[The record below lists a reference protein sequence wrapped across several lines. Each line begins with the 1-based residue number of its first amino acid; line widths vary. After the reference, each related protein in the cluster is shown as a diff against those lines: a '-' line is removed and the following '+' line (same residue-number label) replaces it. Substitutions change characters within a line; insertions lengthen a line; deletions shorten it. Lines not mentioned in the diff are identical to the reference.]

1 MRSLRARLVILV
13 VALCVL
19 ASHGAADAQPSLTKW
34 YLAEGATGPFFE
46 EEILIGNPNASA
58 ATISITYL
66 QPEGVAPIVQ
76 TFTIQPTSRKTVR
89 VNDVPGLAN
98 VSAVSAVVECTN
110 GLDIVVERS
119 MYWASQ
125 SRRGGHNSPGVLA
138 PAKKWLLAEGSTGF
152 FDTFVLIANPDTTND
167 ATVDVTF
174 LKPDG
179 TTVKVQRTVKAN
191 ARLNVWVNAE
201 VPELA
206 GKAFS
211 TVVESVNG
219 TPVFVERAM
228 YFGGNP
234 WEGGHESAG
243 LTEPSTSWFFAEGYT
258 GGSPSLSFD
267 TFLLLANPG
276 AQSAN
281 VTVTFLL
288 EGAAPIVRTYTL
300 LPTSRENVWVDL
312 LPGLENIAFSA
323 QVESDQPI
331 MVERAEY
338 WGATGLWID
347 AHDTPGLTTDALK
360 WAFADGAEDG
370 LRLSTNGATSVQY
383 DSYFL
388 VANPA
393 DAALALRATFTRE
406 DGTGIVRT
414 YTVPAK
420 SRFTIP
426 TSLYPELSNQRFSA
440 FLESTN
446 DVKFAAERAMYWGVG
461 YYGGHASTG
470 TPWTGTIGTPAAP
483 PAPLITKVDPT
494 TGLVTGG
501 TPFVIEGTNFRH
513 GSSVT
518 FGGAPAA
525 GVQVLTSTVITG
537 ITPAH
542 APGAVDVVVNAGT
555 TTTSLAAAFTYVA
568 PPPTPVITSVTPGSG
583 PTTGG
588 TQVVIAGTGFTV
600 TVDEPG
606 GGTALVTLVTDVA
619 IGGASVP
626 FVLETAASLKVTTP
640 AHASGPVAVS
650 VTTPYGT
657 ATLAEGFTYFKRSAT
672 DNTLAF
678 GDSITYGISST
689 LLVDGNGTYQ
699 KVTTTVAAPYP
710 SLLRTRLNAEY
721 APQEFAVANAGVS
734 GECASLNCTDVAGVV
749 RLPTTLSAAQDLV
762 IILEGVNDLNAGAT
776 QDRIVRN
783 LRTMVRSAK
792 GAGKAVM
799 LGTLTPVKEG
809 EDLVKNGCSGALC
822 WRADPVAIASLN
834 GRLRSLAVEESV
846 VLVDFE
852 RAFNLS
858 PDYRALLSPDGL
870 HPNESGYSVMAQKA
884 LEIIQANFEAVP
896 PIVP

>member
-1 MRSLRARLVILV
+1 MHSSRARLLFLV
-13 VALCVL
+13 VAVFS
-19 ASHGAADAQPSLTKW
+19 AMSWQGTAHAQPSLTKW

-46 EEILIGNPNASA
+46 EEILIGNPNSSP

-66 QPEGVAPIVQ
+66 QPEGVAPITQ
-76 TFTIQPTSRKTVR
+76 TFTIPATSRKTVR
-89 VNDVPGLAN
+89 VNDVPGLSA

-119 MYWASQ
+119 MYWASPA
-125 SRRGGHNSPGVLA
+125 RRGGHNSPGVLA
-138 PAKKWLLAEGSTGF
+138 PATKWLLAEGSTGF

-167 ATVDVTF
+167 ASVDVTF

-211 TVVESVNG
+211 TIVESLNG

-243 LTEPSTSWFFAEGYT
+243 LTEPSKSWFFAEGFT
-258 GGSPSLSFD
+258 GGTPALTFD

-276 AQSAN
+276 TESAK

-312 LPGLENIAFSA
+312 LPGLEDTAFSA

-331 MVERAEY
+331 IVERAEY
-338 WGATGLWID
+338 WGPTGLWID
-347 AHDTPGLTTDALK
+347 AHNTPGLTTDAIK

-370 LRLSTNGATSVQY
+370 LRLSTSGATSVQY

-388 VANPA
+388 VANPSA
-393 DAALALRATFTRE
+393 SALALRATFMRE
-406 DGTGIVRT
+406 DGTGIVQT

-426 TSLYPELSNQRFSA
+426 ASLYPELSNQRFSA

-446 DVKFAAERAMYWGVG
+446 GVKFAAERAMYWGVG

-470 TPWTGTIGTPAAP
+470 TPWTGTIGTPSAP
-483 PAPLITKVDPT
+483 PAPLITKVDPK
-494 TGLVTGG
+494 TGLATGG
-501 TPFVIEGTNFRH
+501 TPFVIEGTNFRQ

-518 FGGAPAA
+518 FGGAPAS

-542 APGAVDVVVNAGT
+542 APGVVDVVVNAGT

-568 PPPTPVITSVTPGSG
+568 PPPPPVITSITPDRG

-588 TQVVIAGTGFTV
+588 TQVTIAGGGFTV
-600 TVDEPG
+600 TVDQPG
-606 GGTALVTLVTDVA
+606 GGTVLVTLVTGVT
-619 IGGASVP
+619 IGGVSVP
-626 FVLETAASLKVTTP
+626 FVLETASSLKVTAP

-657 ATLAEGFTYFKRSAT
+657 ETQAAGFTYVKASAT
-672 DNTLAF
+672 DNILAF
-678 GDSITYGISST
+678 GDSITYGTQFHDCAWTATARYAESDD
-689 LLVDGNGTYQ
+689 DGG
-699 KVTTTVAAPYP
+699 AAPTP

-721 APQEFAVANAGVS
+721 APAGVLR
-734 GECASLNCTDVAGVV
+734 GQRRRARRV
-749 RLPTTLSAAQDLV
+749 RVDQ
-762 IILEGVNDLNAGAT
+762 
-776 QDRIVRN
+776 Q
-783 LRTMVRSAK
+783 
-792 GAGKAVM
+792 
-799 LGTLTPVKEG
+799 
-809 EDLVKNGCSGALC
+809 CSGTDARRASC
-822 WRADPVAIASLN
+822 GCPRRCHAWRRTS
-834 GRLRSLAVEESV
+834 SSSS
-846 VLVDFE
+846 
-852 RAFNLS
+852 RA
-858 PDYRALLSPDGL
+858 
-870 HPNESGYSVMAQKA
+870 
-884 LEIIQANFEAVP
+884 
-896 PIVP
+896 

>member
-1 MRSLRARLVILV
+1 MHSFRARLLLV
-13 VALCVL
+13 VVAAVALIGRTGV
-19 ASHGAADAQPSLTKW
+19 ADAQPSLTKW

-46 EEILIGNPNASA
+46 EEILIGNPNSSP

-76 TFTIQPTSRKTVR
+76 TFTIPATSRKTVR
-89 VNDVPGLAN
+89 VNDVPGLAA

-119 MYWASQ
+119 MYWANLA
-125 SRRGGHNSPGVLA
+125 RRGGHNSPGVLA
-138 PAKKWLLAEGSTGF
+138 PATKWLLAEGSTGF
-152 FDTFVLIANPDTTND
+152 FDTFVLIANPDTTHD
-167 ATVDVTF
+167 ASVDVTF

-206 GKAFS
+206 GQAFS
-211 TVVESVNG
+211 TIVESLNG

-243 LTEPSTSWFFAEGYT
+243 LTEPSKSWFFAEGYT
-258 GGSPSLSFD
+258 GGEPALSFD

-276 AQSAN
+276 SQSAK

-288 EGAAPIVRTYTL
+288 EGAAPIVRMYTL

-312 LPGLENIAFSA
+312 LPGLENTAFSA

-331 MVERAEY
+331 IVERAEY
-338 WGATGLWID
+338 WGPTGLWID
-347 AHDTPGLTTDALK
+347 AHNTPGLTTDAIK

-370 LRLSTNGATSVQY
+370 LRLSTGGATSVQY

-388 VANPA
+388 VANPSA
-393 DAALALRATFTRE
+393 SSLALRATFMRE
-406 DGTGIVRT
+406 DGTGIVQT

-446 DVKFAAERAMYWGVG
+446 GVKFAAERAMYWGVG

-483 PAPLITKVDPT
+483 PAPLITKIDPK

-501 TPFVIEGTNFRH
+501 TPFVIEGTNFRQ

-518 FGGAPAA
+518 FGGTPAS

-542 APGAVDVVVNAGT
+542 PLGAVDVVVNAGS

-568 PPPTPVITSVTPGSG
+568 PPPPPAITSITPDRG

-588 TQVVIAGTGFTV
+588 TQVTIAGSGFTV
-600 TVDEPG
+600 TVDQPG
-606 GGTALVTLVTDVA
+606 GG
-619 IGGASVP
+619 
-626 FVLETAASLKVTTP
+626 
-640 AHASGPVAVS
+640 
-650 VTTPYGT
+650 
-657 ATLAEGFTYFKRSAT
+657 
-672 DNTLAF
+672 N
-678 GDSITYGISST
+678 
-689 LLVDGNGTYQ
+689 
-699 KVTTTVAAPYP
+699 
-710 SLLRTRLNAEY
+710 
-721 APQEFAVANAGVS
+721 
-734 GECASLNCTDVAGVV
+734 
-749 RLPTTLSAAQDLV
+749 
-762 IILEGVNDLNAGAT
+762 
-776 QDRIVRN
+776 
-783 LRTMVRSAK
+783 
-792 GAGKAVM
+792 
-799 LGTLTPVKEG
+799 
-809 EDLVKNGCSGALC
+809 
-822 WRADPVAIASLN
+822 
-834 GRLRSLAVEESV
+834 RLRDAREQRHYRRRVGAVRPRDAGEPQG
-846 VLVDFE
+846 DGAAARFRPGGGE
-852 RAFNLS
+852 RH
-858 PDYRALLSPDGL
+858 DALRHRDEVRGVHLRQDVGDRQHPGL
-870 HPNESGYSVMAQKA
+870 R
-884 LEIIQANFEAVP
+884 
-896 PIVP
+896 